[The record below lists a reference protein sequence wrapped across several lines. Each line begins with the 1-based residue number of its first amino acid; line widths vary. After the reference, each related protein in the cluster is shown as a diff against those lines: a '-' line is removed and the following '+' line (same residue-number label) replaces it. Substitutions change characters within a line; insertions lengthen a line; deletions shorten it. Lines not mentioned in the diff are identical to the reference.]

1 MFALY
6 DYQLDAIERLRTG
19 CVLNGGV
26 GSGKSLTSLGYY
38 YLHNGGKR
46 SYLEGGDYAAMLEPK
61 DLYIITTARK
71 RDSKEWQQ
79 EMQHFGISTEPEYNI
94 YSNKVVVD
102 SWNNIE
108 KYAEVKNAFFIF
120 DEQRLVGYGAW
131 AKAFLKIARIKDG
144 IAPNEWILLTGTPG
158 DTMMDYMT
166 LFIANG
172 WFKNKTDFVNRHV
185 VYDYRSKYPKIK
197 QYLDEGRLNAMRR
210 RVLVDMDFRRE
221 TVQHHIDIWCTYNK
235 GLYKEVSKRR
245 WNPYEDRPI
254 ESAGELCYIWRRI
267 SNTDDSRQLKLLEI
281 FEDHPRLIVFY
292 NFDYELDI
300 LRECF
305 QGQKVAEWNGHKHE
319 MLPNGKSWVYL
330 VQYTAGAEAWNC
342 ITTDTIV
349 FFSPNYSYKIM
360 TQAAGRIDRANTPYT
375 HLYYY
380 HLRTRS
386 GIDMAIQKAYNQK
399 KNFNEAM
406 YVK

>member
-38 YLHNGGKR
+38 YLRNGGKR

-79 EMQHFGISTEPEYNI
+79 EMKQFGMSTEPEYNI

-144 IAPNEWILLTGTPG
+144 VAPNEWILLTGTPG

-319 MLPNGKSWVYL
+319 MLPNGKSWIYL

-360 TQAAGRIDRANTPYT
+360 TQAAGRIDRANTPNT
-375 HLYYY
+375 HLNYY

-406 YVK
+406 YVR

>member
-1 MFALY
+1 
-6 DYQLDAIERLRTG
+6 
-19 CVLNGGV
+19 
-26 GSGKSLTSLGYY
+26 
-38 YLHNGGKR
+38 
-46 SYLEGGDYAAMLEPK
+46 
-61 DLYIITTARK
+61 
-71 RDSKEWQQ
+71 
-79 EMQHFGISTEPEYNI
+79 
-94 YSNKVVVD
+94 
-102 SWNNIE
+102 
-108 KYAEVKNAFFIF
+108 
-120 DEQRLVGYGAW
+120 
-131 AKAFLKIARIKDG
+131 
-144 IAPNEWILLTGTPG
+144 
-158 DTMMDYMT
+158 MDYMT

-375 HLYYY
+375 NLYYY

-406 YVK
+406 YVR

>member
-38 YLHNGGKR
+38 YLRNGGKR

-144 IAPNEWILLTGTPG
+144 VAPNEWILLTGTPG

-197 QYLDEGRLNAMRR
+197 QYLDEGRLNAMRC

-319 MLPNGKSWVYL
+319 MLPHGKSWVYL

-360 TQAAGRIDRANTPYT
+360 TQAAGRIDRANTPYI

-406 YVK
+406 YVR

>member
-79 EMQHFGISTEPEYNI
+79 EMQHFGISTESEYNI

-144 IAPNEWILLTGTPG
+144 VAPNEWVLLTGTPG

-210 RVLVDMDFRRE
+210 RVLVDMDFHRE

-235 GLYKEVSKRR
+235 GLYKDVSKRR

-305 QGQKVAEWNGHKHE
+305 QGQNVAEWNGHKHE
-319 MLPNGKSWVYL
+319 MLPHGKSWIYL

-406 YVK
+406 YVR